1 MPKTGGRIAGV
12 SRLPEVLTSFRRH
25 ITAMAFEDLLNDPVI
40 QKYLHELVGPTG
52 MPVAAAPP
60 DGEVTDEELAEEL
73 GLELNDVR
81 RALFILYENDLAT
94 YRRVRDEDSGWL
106 TYLWTFHYDNIPENL
121 QEEMYR
127 LLDAL
132 EEREEYER
140 THEFYLCEVCSIRF
154 EFGEAMDFGFE
165 CPECGSPLDAM
176 ENDRLRE
183 AMSQRID
190 ELREELN
197 VDVTG

>member
-1 MPKTGGRIAGV
+1 
-12 SRLPEVLTSFRRH
+12 
-25 ITAMAFEDLLNDPVI
+25 MAYEELLEDPVI

-94 YRRVRDEDSGWL
+94 YRRLRDEDSGWL
-106 TYLWTFHYDNIPENL
+106 TYLWTFQYDNIPEKL
-121 QEEMYR
+121 EEEMER

-132 EEREEYER
+132 EERREYEMDN
-140 THEFYLCEVCSIRF
+140 EFYLCEQDSIRF

-165 CPECGSPLDAM
+165 CPNCGSELVSMDNIQLVDAM
-176 ENDRLRE
+176 DDRVE
-183 AMSQRID
+183 Q
-190 ELREELN
+190 LREELN
-197 VDVTG
+197 LATQAET

>member
-1 MPKTGGRIAGV
+1 
-12 SRLPEVLTSFRRH
+12 
-25 ITAMAFEDLLNDPVI
+25 MAFEELLSDPVI

-81 RALFILYENDLAT
+81 RALFILYENDLAE

-106 TYLWTFHYDNIPENL
+106 TYLWTFHYENIPENL
-121 QEEMYR
+121 REEMDR

-132 EEREEYER
+132 EERLEYEQ
-140 THEFYLCEVCSIRF
+140 THEFYLSEPAGIRF
-154 EFGEAMDFGFE
+154 EFSEAMEQGFQ
-165 CPECGSPLDAM
+165 CPETGAPLEPM
-176 ENDRLRE
+176 ENDDMVNSMER
-183 AMSQRID
+183 RIA
-190 ELREELN
+190 ELRDELN
-197 VDVTG
+197 VGVGTSD